1 MRTNMPP
8 TGDQQVNEKPFRIA
22 INLRESAPF
31 YPLDLQKTV
40 NWQRKYVQERAEAA
54 AVANQKADKPAANAA
69 PRPEMHPESP
79 QYTPAVPGSVETHI
93 N

>member
-1 MRTNMPP
+1 MYRLIT
-8 TGDQQVNEKPFRIA
+8 TCAVSLLLLGCKSAQQMADRQAAEA
-22 INLRESAPF
+22 RE
-31 YPLDLQKTV
+31 L

-79 QYTPAVPGSVETHI
+79 QHTPAVPGSVETH
-93 N
+93 NN